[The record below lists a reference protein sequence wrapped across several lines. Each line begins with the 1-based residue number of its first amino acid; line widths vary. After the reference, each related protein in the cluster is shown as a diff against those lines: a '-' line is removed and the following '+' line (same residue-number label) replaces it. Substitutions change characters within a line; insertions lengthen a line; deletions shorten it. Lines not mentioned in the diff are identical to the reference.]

1 MACQLSGTMPLY
13 LNKCWDIFNWT
24 LRKKLQWNFN
34 KKMHLKILSVKW
46 RPFCP
51 GGGELRCW
59 LGTEA
64 HARLKIYYN
73 FFSNTLW
80 KSCWKMFLCEITLH
94 IYRKESLQSWTSWV
108 SYGMSIQSTI
118 SYRKL
123 TMLQLDCFV
132 FHMDHY
138 VYAPSQWEMML
149 HCNII
154 SHWLGAY
161 TKLSLISYHMFHFL
175 PYLHS
180 AHFL

>member
-1 MACQLSGTMPLY
+1 
-13 LNKCWDIFNWT
+13 
-24 LRKKLQWNFN
+24 
-34 KKMHLKILSVKW
+34 
-46 RPFCP
+46 
-51 GGGELRCW
+51 
-59 LGTEA
+59 
-64 HARLKIYYN
+64 
-73 FFSNTLW
+73 
-80 KSCWKMFLCEITLH
+80 MFLCEITLH
-94 IYRKESLQSWTSWV
+94 IYRKESLQSWISWV

-180 AHFL
+180 AHFLQNLVLHMKPARSEPSRHCVSGTNGLRNESPVHHTRFYLNHDIYFCGFINNSEVRISYTFSILILTILFYVFL